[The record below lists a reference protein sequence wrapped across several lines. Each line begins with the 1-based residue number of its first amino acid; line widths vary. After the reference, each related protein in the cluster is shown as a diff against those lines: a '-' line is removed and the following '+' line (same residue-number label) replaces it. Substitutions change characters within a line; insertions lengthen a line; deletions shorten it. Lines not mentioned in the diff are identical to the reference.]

1 MMRFSRIALAAAAIG
16 LSGPLAANDG
26 APPVLANPDLDALT
40 ANAIATAAWPGG
52 DIAGGSLL
60 AAGESRLEAR
70 ARPGSARWT
79 FDRSG
84 ERASAGTGRLGGTPP
99 AAAPGAPA
107 AGDSVS
113 ATARTMGGSIGR
125 TVTARSAGS
134 TATASAAAS
143 SPGLSSIGAFAQS
156 APGFSASASRS
167 ASSFSR

>member
-1 MMRFSRIALAAAAIG
+1 MMRISRLALAVAAIG
-16 LSGPLAANDG
+16 LAGPLAANDG

-40 ANAIATAAWPGG
+40 ANAVAIAAWPGG
-52 DIAGGSLL
+52 DFAGGSLL
-60 AAGESRLEAR
+60 ATGESRFDAR

-79 FDRSG
+79 FNRSG
-84 ERASAGTGRLGGTPP
+84 DRAGADGGQFAGTPP
-99 AAAPGAPA
+99 AAAAPS
-107 AGDSVS
+107 GDGVS
-113 ATARTMGGSIGR
+113 ATARSMGGSIGR

-134 TATASAAAS
+134 AATASAAAA